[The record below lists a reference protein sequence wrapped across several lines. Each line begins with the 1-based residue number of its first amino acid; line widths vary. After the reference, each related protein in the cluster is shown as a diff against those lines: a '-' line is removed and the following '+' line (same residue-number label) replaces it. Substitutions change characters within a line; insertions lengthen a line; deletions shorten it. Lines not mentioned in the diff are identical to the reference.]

1 MEQRLICCRTADAV
15 EHCLGY
21 LDRMQKILVD
31 DAYKKVF
38 YDWVYDNIV
47 GIDVEFASR
56 PPSAKGF
63 VPVKWRC
70 LDFPKARKRLRK
82 ATGRHSANSAEAGL
96 LLTNCQIILNRN

>member
-1 MEQRLICCRTADAV
+1 
-15 EHCLGY
+15 
-21 LDRMQKILVD
+21 MQKILVD

-47 GIDVEFASR
+47 GLDVEFASR

-63 VPVKWRC
+63 VPVKWRWVNERTFAW
-70 LDFPKARKRLRK
+70 LGFFRRHAKDYEKT
-82 ATGRHSANSAEAGL
+82 TGRHSANSAEAWI